1 MATDFPGRFC
11 RVGCGGAWA
20 RETRLVGPDGHY
32 RAFISYSQQDKAWG
46 KRIHTWLETYRI
58 PEGVASGETT
68 NRRLGRFFRDE
79 EDMAAASDIGVIVRR
94 AIENAESLIV
104 ICSPRSAQSKWVNA
118 EIHHYRR
125 TGRARKVFA
134 VIIDGVPN
142 SGDPE
147 TECFPPA
154 LRAAGDPDDPDALP
168 IEPLGLDVRKDGP
181 ERACARLAA
190 GLMDVD
196 FDDLWQRD
204 RRRAEAR
211 QRLLIGGLT
220 AISTVFAALA
230 ATAIWLGAQSE
241 RNAAEARARSAE
253 AEAARTLLQREYL
266 LMLGETAIEDVL
278 ISDEVPGDIATN
290 DPEIWFPL
298 MITEQVQLA
307 AARDYKAGRILAV
320 AHDRVIGGAVSLR
333 SEGFLQRTV
342 RWLANSKDEASIR
355 ITSGHCEWLPT
366 RSDDWALPQDL
377 TDWGYAVSETAGKID
392 DTQLKGADV
401 LIIGNAWGNFAPSE
415 IDAIERFVAR
425 GGGLLAAGLG
435 WSWKDSSAKPGFA
448 CEGRNQGQDVNDMS
462 TYPMNRLGKLFG
474 MQWTDRFAQR

>member
-1 MATDFPGRFC
+1 M
-11 RVGCGGAWA
+11 
-20 RETRLVGPDGHY
+20 VGPDGHY

-58 PEGVASGETT
+58 PDGVAPDKAAD
-68 NRRLGRFFRDE
+68 RRLGRFFRDE

-118 EIHHYRR
+118 EINHYRR

-134 VIIDGVPN
+134 VIIDGIPN
-142 SGDPE
+142 SGDAE

-190 GLMDVD
+190 GLMGVD

-241 RNAAEARARSAE
+241 RNAAEARTRGAE
-253 AEAARTLLQREYL
+253 AEAARTVLQREYL
-266 LMLGETAIEDVL
+266 AMLGETAIEDVL
-278 ISDEVPGDIATN
+278 APNEIPGDIATDTPDN
-290 DPEIWFPL
+290 WFPV
-298 MITEQVQLA
+298 MNAEHAQFAV
-307 AARDYKAGRILAV
+307 ARDYKSGRILAV
-320 AHDRVIGGAVSLR
+320 AHDRVIDGAISLR
-333 SEGFLQRTV
+333 SEGFLQRTM
-342 RWLANSKDEASIR
+342 RWLANSKPKASIR
-355 ITSGHCEWLPT
+355 IASGHCEWLPT
-366 RSDDWALPQDL
+366 RADEWPLPDDLHS
-377 TDWGYAVSETAGKID
+377 WGYRVSETAGKLD
-392 DTQLKGADV
+392 DTQLAGADV

-415 IDAIERFVAR
+415 IEAVERFVAR

-435 WSWKDSSAKPGFA
+435 WAWKESSAKPDFA
-448 CEGRNQGQDVNDMS
+448 CAGRMDGQDVNDMS
-462 TYPMNRLGKLFG
+462 TYPMNRLGKPFG
-474 MQWTDRFAQR
+474 MQWTDAIFQ

>member
-1 MATDFPGRFC
+1 M
-11 RVGCGGAWA
+11 
-20 RETRLVGPDGHY
+20 VGPDGHY

-58 PEGVASGETT
+58 PDGVTSGERTG
-68 NRRLGRFFRDE
+68 RRLGRFFRDE

-142 SGDPE
+142 SGDPA

-181 ERACARLAA
+181 ARACARLAA
-190 GLMDVD
+190 GLMEVD

-211 QRLLIGGLT
+211 QRLLIGGL
-220 AISTVFAALA
+220 AGISTVFAALA

-241 RNAAEARARSAE
+241 RNAAEARARGQE
-253 AEAARTLLQREYL
+253 AESARAELQREYL
-266 LMLGETAIEDVL
+266 GMLGETAIDDVL
-278 ISDEVPGDIATN
+278 DSDSVAGDIATTN
-290 DPEIWFPL
+290 PRDWIPL
-298 MITEQVQLA
+298 MRTTTQRFAV
-307 AARDYKAGRILAV
+307 ARDYKAGRVLAV
-320 AHDRVIGGAVSLR
+320 AHDGVLDGVKGLR
-333 SEGFLQRTV
+333 SQGFLKRTM
-342 RWLANSKDEASIR
+342 RWLAGPRDNASIR
-355 ITSGHCEWLPT
+355 IASGHCEWLPT
-366 RSDDWALPQDL
+366 RADDWTLPAQL
-377 TDWGYAVSETAGKID
+377 SSWGYSVNETAGKLD
-392 DTQLKGADV
+392 DTQLNGADV
-401 LIIGNAWGNFAPSE
+401 LIIGNAWGNFEPSE

-435 WSWKDSSAKPGFA
+435 WAWKDSAANPDFA
-448 CEGRNQGQDVNDMS
+448 CAGRMEGQDINDMS
-462 TYPMNRLGKLFG
+462 TYPMNRMGVPFG
-474 MQWTDRFAQR
+474 MQWTDAFFQ

>member
-1 MATDFPGRFC
+1 MAGLL
-11 RVGCGGAWA
+11 A
-20 RETRLVGPDGHY
+20 RERRLVGPDGHY
-32 RAFISYSQQDKAWG
+32 RAFISYSQQDKVWG

-58 PEGVASGETT
+58 PDGVAPDKAAD
-68 NRRLGRFFRDE
+68 RRLGRFFRDE

-118 EIHHYRR
+118 EINHYRR

-147 TECFPPA
+147 TECFPPS

-190 GLMDVD
+190 GLMGVD

-220 AISTVFAALA
+220 AISTIFAALA

-253 AEAARTLLQREYL
+253 AESARAVLQREYL
-266 LMLGETAIEDVL
+266 AMLGETAIEDILVPNE
-278 ISDEVPGDIATN
+278 IPGDIATN
-290 DPEIWFPL
+290 DPDIWFPV
-298 MITEQVQLA
+298 MNA
-307 AARDYKAGRILAV
+307 AHAQFAVARDYKSGRILAV
-320 AHDRVIGGAVSLR
+320 AHDRVLDGAISLR

-342 RWLANSKDEASIR
+342 RWLANSKPHAAIR
-355 ITSGHCEWLPT
+355 IASGHCEWLPT
-366 RSDDWALPQDL
+366 RSDDWALPRDL
-377 TDWGYAVSETAGKID
+377 QSWTYSVSETAGKID
-392 DTQLKGADV
+392 DTQLSGADV
-401 LIIGNAWGNFAPSE
+401 LIIGNAWGNFDQSE

-435 WSWKDSSAKPGFA
+435 WAWKESSAKPDFA
-448 CEGRNQGQDVNDMS
+448 CAGRNDGQDVNDMS
-462 TYPMNRLGKLFG
+462 TYPMNRLGKPFG
-474 MQWTDRFAQR
+474 MQWTDAIFQ